1 MIDET
6 DLWSPLLRA
15 NTALPALQSKMQRG
29 RGAGRFLFLKKIQ
42 DQVRQV
48 EEFILKNQGKREK
61 RQIRAGG
68 EREKTKKMREKKE
81 KNK

>member
-29 RGAGRFLFLKKIQ
+29 RGAGRFLFLKKI
-42 DQVRQV
+42 
-48 EEFILKNQGKREK
+48 
-61 RQIRAGG
+61 
-68 EREKTKKMREKKE
+68 
-81 KNK
+81 